1 MPTPNRNIPY
11 VPEGTLNPAAGLN
24 LSLNVIDALLQTAVI
39 SMDLTAPPGSPTDGD
54 LHIVAGMGGTA
65 TGAWALQEDNLARYV
80 LEGNS
85 WQFFEAGTEVILVL
99 NQDDGG
105 LYAYAVNDS
114 SPSWQPAVAGGGSSG
129 QKVIQLSASDLVTDL
144 ISATGVAYCRAPY
157 VMTIDEVR
165 ASLID
170 ASSSGAVTIDIN
182 VNGSTIL
189 STKLTIDATETTSVT
204 AATPAVISGPGIN
217 DDDLITIDI
226 DGAGTD
232 AKGLIVTLIG
242 S

>member
-24 LSLNVIDALLQTAVI
+24 LSLNFIDALLQTAVI
-39 SMDLTAPPGSPTDGD
+39 AIDLTAPPGSPTDGD
-54 LHIVAGMGGTA
+54 LYIVAGIGGTA
-65 TGAWALQEDNLARYV
+65 TGAWTGHEDDLARYV
-80 LEGNS
+80 SEGNS
-85 WQFFEAGTEVILVL
+85 WQFFEAGSEVVIVL
-99 NQDDGG
+99 NMEDGG

-114 SPSWQPAVAGGGSSG
+114 SPSWQPAVAGGASSAPI
-129 QKVIQLSASDLVTDL
+129 IQMSASDLITDL
-144 ISATGVAYCRAPY
+144 IAATSVAYCRAPRA
-157 VMTIDEVR
+157 MTLTAVR

-170 ASSSGAVTIDIN
+170 ASSSGAVTVDIN

-204 AATPAVISGPGIN
+204 AATPAVISSPGIN

-242 S
+242 